1 MTNYSFFEHGFKG
14 LFEAEL
20 VDIFPE
26 KSIETR
32 CLSYALY
39 QAMHLVQTYTER
51 LVVHKNLDN
60 LPSNIL
66 DYLAMEKSLPYYDSS
81 FPIDVKRQLLR
92 DCYDDM
98 ASRGTTGAVEK
109 MLRSIFAS
117 GSVVEWFDFTTGDK
131 TPGYFDISI
140 GNEYID
146 QNSFARFVRIL
157 KDAKNVSRH
166 LRSVR
171 ENDDSIYNSYVLT
184 QTMLTDHILIS

>member
-26 KSIETR
+26 KSIETH

-39 QAMHLVQTYTER
+39 QAMRLVQTYTER
-51 LVVHKNLDN
+51 LVVYKNLDN

-146 QNSFARFVRIL
+146 QNSFTKFVRIL

-171 ENDDSIYNSYVLT
+171 ENNDSLYNSYVLT
-184 QTMLTDHILIS
+184 RTMLTDCILIN

>member
-1 MTNYSFFEHGFKG
+1 
-14 LFEAEL
+14 
-20 VDIFPE
+20 
-26 KSIETR
+26 
-32 CLSYALY
+32 
-39 QAMHLVQTYTER
+39 MHLVQTYTER
-51 LVVHKNLDN
+51 LVLHKNLDN

-81 FPIDVKRQLLR
+81 FSIDVKRQLLL

-98 ASRGTTGAVEK
+98 ASRGTTGAIEK

-146 QNSFARFVRIL
+146 QDSFARFVRIL

-171 ENDDSIYNSYVLT
+171 ENNDSIYNSYVLT
-184 QTMLTDHILIS
+184 QTMLTDCILIS